1 MAVDTFATFA
11 ARVERFEKSVSD
23 DALAHKVG
31 KMAKDKA
38 KQAAAADLGGDA
50 AFSGWR
56 RGRPVELRTRYDILG
71 PGKIGFKPG
80 NKGAAGPWTVA
91 EFGRNSTA
99 GPRMVGPR
107 LTKTG
112 RVSKARVKRYNG
124 RTEGKQTATKAL
136 DAIDRELPKVA
147 ERQVNDAVR
156 RFFS

>member
-1 MAVDTFATFA
+1 MADTFASFDA
-11 ARVERFEKSVSD
+11 KVDRFQRTLSD
-23 DALAHKVG
+23 DRMAHTIG
-31 KMAKDKA
+31 KMAKEQARKA
-38 KQAAAADLGGDA
+38 AEADLGSDA

-80 NKGAAGPWTVA
+80 SRGAAGPWTVA

-112 RVSKARVKRYNG
+112 KVSRARVKRYNG
-124 RTEGKQTATKAL
+124 RTDGKQTASDAL
-136 DAIDRELPKVA
+136 EAIDKELPGVVD
-147 ERQVNDAVR
+147 RQVGKAIR
-156 RFFS
+156 QFFS

>member
-1 MAVDTFATFA
+1 MAVDTFASFA
-11 ARVERFEKSVSD
+11 ARVERFERSVSD
-23 DALAHKVG
+23 DALAHAVG
-31 KMAKDKA
+31 KMAKAKA
-38 KQAAAADLGGDA
+38 QEAASADLGGDP

-80 NKGAAGPWTVA
+80 NRGAAGPWTVA

-112 RVSKARVKRYNG
+112 KVSRARVKRYNG

-136 DAIDRELPKVA
+136 EAIERELPSVANRKVN
-147 ERQVNDAVR
+147 EAVR